1 MADPTTGPASFE
13 FIPAKKLKVYLV
25 EEDMHSHEPMSLAIL
40 RLLQEGEIES
50 ATVFKAVEGFGEGR
64 VIHTDKTEISSL
76 NLPVII
82 EATDVPEK
90 IEAIIEQI
98 GGLMTSGLV
107 EVSWTSIL
115 RPLSNREDGLSSQGE
130 QPC

>member
-1 MADPTTGPASFE
+1 MAHLTTDTASFE

-25 EEDMHSHEPMSLAIL
+25 EEDMHSREPMSLAIL
-40 RLLQEGEIES
+40 HLLQEGEIES
-50 ATVFKAVEGFGEGR
+50 ATVFKAIEGFGEGR

-76 NLPVII
+76 NLPVTI

-90 IEAIIEQI
+90 IESIIEQI

-107 EVSWTSIL
+107 EVSRTFIL
-115 RPLSNREDGLSSQGE
+115 RPLSNREDRPSSQGE